1 MKISLFIK
9 NTVILSAYGVILRL
23 IGMVFRVV
31 LVNRIGA
38 ECTGLYQ
45 LIFSVYMLLTG
56 AVNAGMSMAVTRA
69 VSEISVRGSKYDV
82 KKVLRRAV
90 TMAASVSAV
99 IAVCTFL
106 MSYDIALLIG
116 DIRAQSAI
124 KILVFSL
131 PMMSVSACYK
141 GYFSAVENTIA
152 PSNTQLIEQI
162 VRIAVVGAL
171 LVNFA
176 NLDIGATCAVILLGD
191 CIAEAVSCAMIYIL
205 YRRNLKKMQFS
216 DTPVKLKVGLLRVAF
231 PVGFNRLSTSVLR
244 TVENLLIPNTLG
256 AYYMSKSVALAQFGI
271 IRGMALPILLFPS
284 SILGSVSS
292 LLVPELTRACAQKN
306 ILKIKICV
314 ERVVKITLCFSVIA
328 AFAFHLCA
336 DELGAI
342 IYNSSEVTKVIT
354 LLSAIVPMM
363 YLDLLCDGILK
374 GLDCQ
379 LYSMIC
385 SIADSVLRIVLIL
398 LIVPKYGIYGFIGI
412 MIFSNIFTCV
422 LSMIKLRSV
431 AHPEIDVFDCII
443 VPMLVG
449 GLIWISGNVISSFTD
464 DNVFALAIKL
474 AVTAIFGGIYMKKRI
489 ICGVLC

>member
-99 IAVCTFL
+99 IAVGTFL

-191 CIAEAVSCAMIYIL
+191 CVAEAVSCAMIYIL

-231 PVGFNRLSTSVLR
+231 PVGFNRLSTSILR

-328 AFAFHLCA
+328 AFVFHLCA

-342 IYNSSEVTKVIT
+342 IYNSSEVTKIIT

-385 SIADSVLRIVLIL
+385 SIADSLIRIVLIL
-398 LIVPKYGIYGFIGI
+398 LIVPKFGIYGFIGI
-412 MIFSNIFTCV
+412 MIFSNFFTCS
-422 LSMIKLRSV
+422 LSMIKLWRV
-431 AHPEIDVFDCII
+431 ARPEIKIFDCVI

-449 GLIWISGNVISSFTD
+449 ALIWVSGNALSSFTSND
-464 DNVFALAIKL
+464 IFSLAIKL
-474 AVTAIFGGIYMKKRI
+474 ALTAVLGGIYMKKHI
-489 ICGVLC
+489 TLC